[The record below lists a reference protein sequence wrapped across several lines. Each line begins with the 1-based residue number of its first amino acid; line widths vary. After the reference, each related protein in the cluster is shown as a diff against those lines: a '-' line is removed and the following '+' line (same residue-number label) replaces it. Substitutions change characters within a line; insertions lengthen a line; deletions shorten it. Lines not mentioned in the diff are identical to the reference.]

1 MENRYVVYV
10 SMSGMVGT
18 KVCVRTDNKK
28 WNHNFKCVHIIKKK
42 NISFCAFKK
51 VALTKCVNC
60 IYLIMVKLKI

>member
-10 SMSGMVGT
+10 SMSGMVGS

-42 NISFCAFKK
+42 
-51 VALTKCVNC
+51 
-60 IYLIMVKLKI
+60 IYLFVLSKKLRLQNAYVSIAYT

>member
-28 WNHNFKCVHIIKKK
+28 WNHNFKCVHIIKK
-42 NISFCAFKK
+42 I
-51 VALTKCVNC
+51 
-60 IYLIMVKLKI
+60 

>member
-42 NISFCAFKK
+42 IKYLFVLSKK
-51 VALTKCVNC
+51 LRLQNVSIAYT
-60 IYLIMVKLKI
+60 